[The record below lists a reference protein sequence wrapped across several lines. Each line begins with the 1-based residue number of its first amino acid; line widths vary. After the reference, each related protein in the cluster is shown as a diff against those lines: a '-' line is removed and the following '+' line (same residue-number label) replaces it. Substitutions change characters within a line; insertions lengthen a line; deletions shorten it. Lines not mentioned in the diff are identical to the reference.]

1 MSHTNV
7 SCTQFFPL
15 THKFLYA
22 EKIILYANDIA
33 HHQWRARNNNHDMK
47 KKKKKKQHS
56 LCVTPISL
64 PIIHLFYHKD
74 ILKSRSINTTSYQKK
89 KKDWSWTNYNSTWT
103 LKIRSNN
110 MHLHSIHKSHP
121 CHKKTSIE
129 SFSSCISFHTH
140 YTHFIVNDLSIRGS
154 LLFQKKNL
162 FFKMNV

>member
-22 EKIILYANDIA
+22 EKTILYANDIA

-74 ILKSRSINTTSYQKK
+74 ILKSRSINTTSYLKK
-89 KKDWSWTNYNSTWT
+89 N
-103 LKIRSNN
+103 KIDLGLIITPLE
-110 MHLHSIHKSHP
+110 HWKLGLTI
-121 CHKKTSIE
+121 
-129 SFSSCISFHTH
+129 CI
-140 YTHFIVNDLSIRGS
+140 YILSIKAIHAIKRH
-154 LLFQKKNL
+154 L
-162 FFKMNV
+162 